1 MRLIGLA
8 VILALSLFIVMRAQN
23 HRFSAARLNLARKR
37 VGCRAPSWTSSTGSA
52 TSAVEAI
59 KSNRVR

>member
-23 HRFSAARLNLARKR
+23 HRFSAARLNLARKEGR
-37 VGCRAPSWTSSTGSA
+37 GPGAFVDLFNWL
-52 TSAVEAI
+52 
-59 KSNRVR
+59 SNKRGRGD